1 MKKILLIAGC
11 SHAAGA
17 EIDGTMDSPYNR
29 KSCFGSVLAD
39 KLERIPINLALH
51 GASNSTIARSVLNWF
66 NNEYDADTM
75 EVSVVVSWTES
86 SRLEVGVER
95 GYGYNTEGGSP
106 NADWFDPTANSY
118 YRVNF
123 GWTGGDDYEKAI
135 TPSYHRFMA
144 ENSTMLEIWAA
155 NFVLQLQYFFKW
167 KNIPYVMCDS
177 MHMFTLTDKFVKQY
191 VDLIDSDHYFNL
203 NKGDDETFYW
213 RYTNMGFKNPKAK
226 YWHHNEVP
234 HALYAEELH
243 NFIKELPCS
252 TG

>member
-39 KLERIPINLALH
+39 KLERTPVNLALH
-51 GASNSTIARSVLNWF
+51 GSSNSTIARSILNWF
-66 NNEYDADTM
+66 NTEYDAEAMD
-75 EVSVVVSWTES
+75 VFVLVSWTES
-86 SRLEVGVER
+86 SRLEVGVDH
-95 GYGYNTEGGSP
+95 GYGYHTAGGSP
-106 NADWFDPTANSY
+106 NADWFDPTSNSY

-123 GWTGGDDYEKAI
+123 GWTGGDEHEKAI

-177 MHMFTLTDKFVKQY
+177 MHMFTRTDKFVKQY
-191 VDLIDSDHYFNL
+191 IDLIDSDRYFHL

-213 RYTNMGFKNPKAK
+213 RYTNMGFRNPNAK